1 MNYLRIIITSVLF
14 LISHEASADDSIP
27 KRKRG
32 VPGFKP
38 LSDTV
43 NSEKSGFFI
52 LPLIYFTPDTRWAFG
67 GAGVYYFKLPSKDSI
82 GKDTRVSNVQ
92 FLGDYTQ
99 NKQLDLWGQWNVFTR
114 NENFLFKGE
123 LRFRNFPDR
132 FYGIGNATS
141 KDFNELYEYNLFSF
155 KSLFLK
161 KIHHGLFLG
170 FDYHFEE
177 TFGFVHQP
185 NSSLLVNNITGNKG
199 TRQSALGLVTV
210 YDTRDNVINSH
221 KGQLVEISS
230 YFYNK
235 AIGST
240 YNFNVLNFT
249 YHQFFKIKRN
259 HILALQTKARF
270 ASGEVPF
277 LDLSIVGN
285 DDLLRGYPK
294 NRYRDHNFVGTQV
307 EYRFPLF
314 WRFGM
319 TTFVGVGDVFKKQ
332 SDLKFEN
339 LKYSV
344 GAGLRFVIN
353 PAERLNLRLDY
364 GYGKEGGYFY
374 ILVAEAF

>member
-1 MNYLRIIITSVLF
+1 
-14 LISHEASADDSIP
+14 
-27 KRKRG
+27 
-32 VPGFKP
+32 
-38 LSDTV
+38 
-43 NSEKSGFFI
+43 
-52 LPLIYFTPDTRWAFG
+52 
-67 GAGVYYFKLPSKDSI
+67 
-82 GKDTRVSNVQ
+82 
-92 FLGDYTQ
+92 
-99 NKQLDLWGQWNVFTR
+99 
-114 NENFLFKGE
+114 
-123 LRFRNFPDR
+123 
-132 FYGIGNATS
+132 
-141 KDFNELYEYNLFSF
+141 
-155 KSLFLK
+155 
-161 KIHHGLFLG
+161 LFLG

-177 TFGFVHQP
+177 TFGFVHQA
-185 NSSLLVNNITGNKG
+185 NSSLITNNVIGHKG

-221 KGQLVEISS
+221 KGQLIEISS

-240 YNFNVLNFT
+240 YNFRVLNLT

-270 ASGEVPF
+270 ASGDVPF

-319 TTFVGVGDVFKKQ
+319 TTFAGVGDVFKKQ